1 MSTPTPLP
9 ATPPE
14 GPAPPRRP
22 RVTEASVARWIAT
35 LCGLGRIP
43 RAPGTWGSLVGVA
56 LAWLFARAEFEAFG
70 TDTLHF
76 YPFNPIFWWLVLS
89 ALGVWSAAQVAAAT
103 GRSDPQEVV
112 IDEVSG
118 QWLALLVSPYFLSVA
133 ANWKS
138 SLAGLIL
145 FRVFD
150 IWKPFPVDRAES
162 LPGGWGI
169 MADDW
174 VAGLYAAGC
183 LWLVHGIAF

>member
-1 MSTPTPLP
+1 
-9 ATPPE
+9 
-14 GPAPPRRP
+14 
-22 RVTEASVARWIAT
+22 
-35 LCGLGRIP
+35 
-43 RAPGTWGSLVGVA
+43 
-56 LAWLFARAEFEAFG
+56 
-70 TDTLHF
+70 
-76 YPFNPIFWWLVLS
+76 
-89 ALGVWSAAQVAAAT
+89 VAAAT

-174 VAGLYAAGC
+174 MAGLYAAGC